1 MGAVRAA
8 IRMAQRC
15 GARIRVVS
23 AIPGGNAELYAMGE
37 QLVAGELNAAR
48 AHLDKVHQEAA
59 AAGVACE
66 TEATQ
71 AAQLH
76 EEIIGQAERMQADLI
91 IMGRRS
97 RHGLARLMLGDV
109 TAQVIGHAHCNVL
122 VVPRTAML
130 EGKHFVV
137 GSDGSR
143 FADAAAAAACN
154 LAKFCQTPV
163 TIVSATLPSHSE
175 QRREEGRLAGNR
187 IASFLKKEG
196 VAAETAF
203 VEGRPDS
210 EIVATAANRQA
221 DLIVLGT
228 HGRSGL
234 ERALLGSTTERVL
247 NQTPCAVL
255 VVRSP

>member
-1 MGAVRAA
+1 
-8 IRMAQRC
+8 
-15 GARIRVVS
+15 
-23 AIPGGNAELYAMGE
+23 MGE